1 MKGKK
6 FYIAL
11 VGLIIIGIGSI
22 VIYRQQQETRA
33 LEFEGYEITSIE
45 SRVAALFNNEKTDI
59 QKNISVELVN
69 LEQTFLEL
77 NEKDLSN
84 RTKSEI
90 KDIEDEFLDAKEM
103 YELQGD
109 ISDIFVEKDI
119 LRKDVTAD
127 DIKELQSSLEIFEDR
142 TVYYNRNNDLLT
154 DARVQIE
161 TIEEATELVEQLLI
175 EGSPKEDIDEEKL
188 KKLEELVNQIKDE
201 AIKDRLLE
209 RIENVRLVLKEAE
222 EELALD
228 DEEDLEKEPEETIEE
243 EDLDTIQDT
252 HEDTE
257 QTDTSP
263 SQSNN
268 QANNNQSQTWNN
280 NRAPSTQTENGSN
293 NQSSNQN
300 SNQSRTSEQRPAVAN
315 KYQETQIIEEL
326 PYETLVY
333 ENKNITAGEEI
344 VYIEGSQGVVTE
356 TYEVTVYKNGTSNR
370 KFISR
375 DRVEPVD
382 RVVTIGT
389 KEPEVIEE

>member
-154 DARVQIE
+154 DARVQVE

-300 SNQSRTSEQRPAVAN
+300 SNQSSTSEQRPAVAN